1 MSNIRLDQYGRVDTR
16 GMTKEEYV
24 DLLRKRK
31 DKNNRVTVYRT
42 ERSVT
47 RYILDYDNILH
58 FEAMIRD
65 TYDDYKFTFD
75 DWKKKGFASRDDY
88 VIHYINKMHGV
99 FPAEYMNNYDYHQ
112 YFYNNREEAY
122 KDMQNELPGKD
133 PVSYYDKDENFIGDK
148 ICAKENTE
156 DD

>member
-75 DWKKKGFASRDDY
+75 DWKKKLLKKGTYKMVKMLNPIFENGKLVYNRRTVKESADY
-88 VIHYINKMHGV
+88 FNKELETLSEDNKRLVYPKKLYVDISDKLYDIKYKILEEHYK
-99 FPAEYMNNYDYHQ
+99 
-112 YFYNNREEAY
+112 
-122 KDMQNELPGKD
+122 
-133 PVSYYDKDENFIGDK
+133 
-148 ICAKENTE
+148 
-156 DD
+156 

>member
-1 MSNIRLDQYGRVDTR
+1 MRERLDQYGRVDTR

-47 RYILDYDNILH
+47 RYILDYDDLLH
-58 FEAMIRD
+58 FEDMIRD
-65 TYDDYKFTFD
+65 SCNDYRFTFD
-75 DWKKKGFASRDDY
+75 DWEKKGFASKTDY
-88 VIHYINKMHGV
+88 VLHYINNEMHGV

-133 PVSYYDKDENFIGDK
+133 PISYYDKDENYIGDK
-148 ICAKENTE
+148 ICEKAES
-156 DD
+156 